1 MLIFLRSIKFCS
13 KLFPSTG
20 NSKNIVSAPASIY
33 FAPRRLVRP
42 KSITPLEDRRCTFL
56 VALQPYLRVLFKHLS
71 SRERQHIRAHNLR
84 MLPTWLAP
92 DILISVWIF
101 FGVVLFIFISDKRFW
116 TKRIRL
122 LSQIT
127 TTRDQI
133 INTAQQGIVP

>member
-1 MLIFLRSIKFCS
+1 MWVNHMGALKELWQQIEANVL
-13 KLFPSTG
+13 
-20 NSKNIVSAPASIY
+20 
-33 FAPRRLVRP
+33 P
-42 KSITPLEDRRCTFL
+42 KSYYYNYHCDYNNNLYIFIIHNQLLAAINPDQIIHFSHKLYT
-56 VALQPYLRVLFKHLS
+56 VL
-71 SRERQHIRAHNLR
+71 
-84 MLPTWLAP
+84 